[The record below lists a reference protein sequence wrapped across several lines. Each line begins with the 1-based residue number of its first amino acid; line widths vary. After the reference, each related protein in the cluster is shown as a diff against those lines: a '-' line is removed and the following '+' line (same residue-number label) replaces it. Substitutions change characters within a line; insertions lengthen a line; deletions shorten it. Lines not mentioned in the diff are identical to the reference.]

1 MGRHGLWAYWSIPS
15 IKITYNWYMRR
26 SCLFS
31 ICLHFATVC
40 LFYENF
46 WVEKKFSDMVHG
58 FHSDYHEKM
67 QSKIAV
73 HSFLHHI
80 EIHGPCQTLLIFL
93 ICFFSLSWRH
103 GPQNNFPWSP
113 TQNEK
118 TRNKNFHKLIL
129 NMILTKLLTHKC
141 FNLWYFQQIMNRS
154 ILKDFDFNTFDPK
167 NISSRMLLLLWF

>member
-1 MGRHGLWAYWSIPS
+1 MIHEKVLFVFYLLTLCSFLLILWEFLSW
-15 IKITYNWYMRR
+15 
-26 SCLFS
+26 
-31 ICLHFATVC
+31 
-40 LFYENF
+40 
-46 WVEKKFSDMVHG
+46 KKFSDMVHG

-93 ICFFSLSWRH
+93 ICFLSLSWRH

-118 TRNKNFHKLIL
+118 TRNENFHKLIS
-129 NMILTKLLTHKC
+129 NMILTKFLTQILQ
-141 FNLWYFQQIMNRS
+141 FMIFSTNYEQINLER
-154 ILKDFDFNTFDPK
+154 
-167 NISSRMLLLLWF
+167 LWF

>member
-1 MGRHGLWAYWSIPS
+1 MSKIPFHMIVTSPTKTKSPGNISWNNPIFSGKNILVETDVGRRGLWAYWSIPS

-31 ICLHFATVC
+31 ICLHFAAFC

-67 QSKIAV
+67 QSEIAI

-80 EIHGPCQTLLIFL
+80 EIHGPCQTLLIFS
-93 ICFFSLSWRH
+93 ICFLSLSWRH
-103 GPQNNFPWSP
+103 GPQNNFPWSSHP
-113 TQNEK
+113 K
-118 TRNKNFHKLIL
+118 
-129 NMILTKLLTHKC
+129 
-141 FNLWYFQQIMNRS
+141 W
-154 ILKDFDFNTFDPK
+154 KD
-167 NISSRMLLLLWF
+167 